1 MIAETGSAPDPRKAA
16 WVSDTLRSAHAD
28 GIAAV
33 VWFEFDKETDWRLSE
48 DPAAADAAR
57 AVVSGRGW
65 RQGGD
70 LAVVER
76 AVR

>member
-1 MIAETGSAPDPRKAA
+1 
-16 WVSDTLRSAHAD
+16 LRSAHAD

-48 DPAAADAAR
+48 DPAAAGAAR